1 MAKPKWKQL
10 SLFGNLS
17 LNTGKKK
24 KSSTP
29 PYIKRRAELWAKLQ
43 ASARKYE
50 DNVYNQLLNK
60 AKTIQPQ
67 LAWDKLSREDFFT
80 TFLKWNNNNKNL
92 SFQALPSYPT
102 GFVGNA
108 TNMPAV
114 PRSQIQTKI
123 QLDATRAKAV
133 DMVYARQGTFGQQL
147 GYYAEQEAEDV
158 LKASMNQVFQHPTTQ
173 KAGVGGQVYTVGS
186 QAVDTRVSVW
196 WTGPAGFV
204 TSPNSINLDHKM
216 NMNSFSV
223 TQGDTKT
230 IAVSPKYYSSIPYN
244 KMGPELKKAVMVE
257 ILYDKYMTTQP
268 FFYSSNNVGHILTPT
283 KFFEQQKNFTLLSG
297 DIEEVTQSFI
307 DKETEE
313 RLDLELILLNDPTLT
328 KEDLKKSPRGEEI
341 IKEVLEETQAKL
353 VIANYS
359 VHYK

>member
-1 MAKPKWKQL
+1 MAKPKWTQL

-50 DNVYNQLLNK
+50 DNVYNQLLTK

-92 SFQALPSYPT
+92 SFQALPTYPT
-102 GFVGNA
+102 AFTGNA
-108 TNMPAV
+108 TNLPAV
-114 PRSQIQTKI
+114 PRSQIQSNIK
-123 QLDATRAKAV
+123 LDSTRQEAV
-133 DMVYARQGTFGQQL
+133 DMVYARKGTFGQQL

-158 LKASMNQVFQHPTTQ
+158 LKASMNKVFQHPTTQ

-196 WTGPAGFV
+196 WTGAAGYV

-216 NMNSFSV
+216 NMHSFSV

-230 IAVSPKYYSSIPYN
+230 IPVDPKYYSPILYAD
-244 KMGPELKKAVMVE
+244 MGTELKKAVMVE
-257 ILYDKYMTTQP
+257 ILYNKYMSTQP
-268 FFYSSNNVGHILTPT
+268 FFYSSNNIGHILTPT

-297 DIEEVTQSFI
+297 DIKEVTQSFI
-307 DKETEE
+307 DEETDE
-313 RLDLELILLNDPTLT
+313 RLEQELRLLNDPILT
-328 KEDLKKSPRGEEI
+328 KEDLIKSDKGKEI
-341 IKEVLEETQAKL
+341 IAEVLKEAEKKL